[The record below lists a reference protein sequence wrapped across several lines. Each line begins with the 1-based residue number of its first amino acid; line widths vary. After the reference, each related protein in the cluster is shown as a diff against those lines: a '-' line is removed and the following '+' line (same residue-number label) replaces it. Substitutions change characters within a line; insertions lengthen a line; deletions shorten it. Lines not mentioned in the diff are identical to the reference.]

1 MHDQITAI
9 ESREARPM
17 LPLQST
23 NDRCSSAGMRRV
35 LWTQMRWIPGAPGP
49 ITCFLDLLVFLFCYC
64 RTIVGGFLFALFFL
78 FCFCRT
84 IVGGFF
90 VLPFVDPK
98 LCEDKV
104 ALKKALR

>member
-1 MHDQITAI
+1 MQGCDECCGHKWGGSPVLRTRSHAFWIYLFFCFATVA
-9 ESREARPM
+9 
-17 LPLQST
+17 PLWAAF
-23 NDRCSSAGMRRV
+23 C
-35 LWTQMRWIPGAPGP
+35 
-49 ITCFLDLLVFLFCYC
+49 LLC
-64 RTIVGGFLFALFFL
+64 FFL

-104 ALKKALR
+104 ALKKALRG

>member
-1 MHDQITAI
+1 MAHHC
-9 ESREARPM
+9 RR
-17 LPLQST
+17 LFGST
-23 NDRCSSAGMRRV
+23 YHFFFVV
-35 LWTQMRWIPGAPGP
+35 LLLSHHCGRLFV
-49 ITCFLDLLVFLFCYC
+49 CFVF
-64 RTIVGGFLFALFFL
+64 FFL

>member
-1 MHDQITAI
+1 MFPC
-9 ESREARPM
+9 E
-17 LPLQST
+17 
-23 NDRCSSAGMRRV
+23 C
-35 LWTQMRWIPGAPGP
+35 LWRTIVGV
-49 ITCFLDLLVFLFCYC
+49 FLDLLVFLFCYC

-90 VLPFVDPK
+90 VLLFVDPK

>member
-1 MHDQITAI
+1 M
-9 ESREARPM
+9 
-17 LPLQST
+17 
-23 NDRCSSAGMRRV
+23 
-35 LWTQMRWIPGAPGP
+35 
-49 ITCFLDLLVFLFCYC
+49 
-64 RTIVGGFLFALFFL
+64 GGFLFALFFL

-104 ALKKALR
+104 ALKSQRFSIFFF